1 MVDGAATTAA
11 AAAAACWFTPTCA
24 TWTHPVGQTNV
35 FRGAF
40 GELPQRFCGAF
51 AEPSVFREPSVFAEP
66 LPRVFPRSRL
76 RRGAFLRGFF
86 AEPWPR
92 SLFYVAFRGEL
103 FRDFSRSLG
112 RGIFSVS
119 LDRKF
124 SARSTRRLRHRAS
137 TSASSG
143 FDFNID
149 FCFER
154 LRLRLWN
161 LSLAASTSASDG
173 KRKNAQ
179 SLQRIGNPSVAL
191 SATRCQV
198 GRIKEQVYFEVLH
211 WCFFRS
217 ESS

>member
-1 MVDGAATTAA
+1 MDSILSDM
-11 AAAAACWFTPTCA
+11 
-24 TWTHPVGQTNV
+24 TNV
-35 FRGAF
+35 VRGAF

-119 LDRKF
+119 LDREVFGKEHAAA
-124 SARSTRRLRHRAS
+124 SA
-137 TSASSG
+137 SG
-143 FDFNID
+143 FDFGI
-149 FCFER
+149 ER
-154 LRLRLWN
+154 LRLQHRL
-161 LSLAASTSASDG
+161 LLRAAATSTLESVFSGFDFG
-173 KRKNAQ
+173 
-179 SLQRIGNPSVAL
+179 IG
-191 SATRCQV
+191 R
-198 GRIKEQVYFEVLH
+198 
-211 WCFFRS
+211 
-217 ESS
+217 